1 MKKAFSILELILAI
15 VIIAIA
21 VSVVPSIVLSTSQS
35 NSQALLQEAVLAT
48 KTILTNEM
56 SKEFQ
61 TDTEQITRNGLNKI
75 EDKRKIYK
83 AKSNKET
90 LSGKIKIENDTSTDK
105 NILNLNYE
113 ITTKNVKDPNF
124 DDKKN
129 TISTTFTDTEDTS
142 SDTKMIKVETTY
154 KDIKGEDQKIV
165 LTGYSFNIGEP
176 KAGQIPI
183 TNSSNTSN
191 K

>member
-21 VSVVPSIVLSTSQS
+21 VSVVPSIILSTSQS

-61 TDTEQITRNGLNKI
+61 TDTEQMTRNGLDKI

-90 LSGKIKIENDTSTDK
+90 LSGKIKIENDASTDK

-113 ITTKNVKDPNF
+113 ITTKNVKDPEF
-124 DDKKN
+124 DKKCN
-129 TISTTFTDTEDTS
+129 CYPFTDAEDTS
-142 SDTKMIKVETTY
+142 SNTKMIKVETTY

-165 LTGYSFNIGEP
+165 LTGYSFNIGDQ
-176 KAGQIPI
+176 KAGQII
-183 TNSSNTSN
+183 IE
-191 K
+191 

>member
-61 TDTEQITRNGLNKI
+61 TDTEEITRIGLDKI
-75 EDKRKIYK
+75 ENKRKIYNTK
-83 AKSNKET
+83 TMSDEEKKSQGE
-90 LSGKIKIENDTSTDK
+90 IKIEKGASTDK
-105 NILNLNYE
+105 NILNLEYT
-113 ITTKNVKDPNF
+113 ITKNYVEDPEF
-124 DDKKN
+124 DSKCNCYPFKN
-129 TISTTFTDTEDTS
+129 NYKTS

-176 KAGQIPI
+176 KAGQITI
-183 TNSSNTSN
+183 TDSSNP
-191 K
+191 